1 MKFFERLR
9 AINSAFFAVL
19 RAELEALT
27 ADLGAAGRRYAS
39 GALLLA
45 VTLAIGAVLL
55 AVLVFVAI
63 AVLALWL
70 PWWGAGLVVAGV
82 LLLVGLA
89 CGFAA
94 MRQLRGENP
103 GQIVQRH
110 VNDHLDWWQR
120 RVASESGAGSPP
132 IGRDAMPSDREALED
147 ADEYEEDLP

>member
-1 MKFFERLR
+1 MKIFERLR

-19 RAELEALT
+19 RAELDALT
-27 ADLGAAGRRYAS
+27 ADLGAAGKRYAS
-39 GALLLA
+39 GALLLG

-70 PWWGAGLVVAGV
+70 PYWGAGLVVAGV
-82 LLLVGLA
+82 LAIAGLG

-94 MRQLRGENP
+94 MARLKGENP

-110 VNDHLDWWQR
+110 VHDHLDWWQM
-120 RVASESGAGSPP
+120 RVARDGAPSSASLPQGTGAGSA
-132 IGRDAMPSDREALED
+132 GDGSDD
-147 ADEYEEDLP
+147 EEDLP

>member
-9 AINSAFFAVL
+9 AINSAFFAVV

-27 ADLGAAGRRYAS
+27 AELGAAGKRYAS

-82 LLLVGLA
+82 LALA
-89 CGFAA
+89 GALCGFAA
-94 MRQLRGENP
+94 MRKLRGENP

-110 VNDHLDWWQR
+110 VNDHLDWWQM
-120 RVASESGAGSPP
+120 RVARDGAAGSTPLPGRSGVGAG
-132 IGRDAMPSDREALED
+132 GGED
-147 ADEYEEDLP
+147 TDLEEDLP

>member
-9 AINSAFFAVL
+9 AINSAFFAVV

-27 ADLGAAGRRYAS
+27 AELGAAGKRYAS

-70 PWWGAGLVVAGV
+70 PLWGAGLVVAGV
-82 LLLVGLA
+82 LALA
-89 CGFAA
+89 GALCGFAA
-94 MRQLRGENP
+94 MRKLRGENP

-110 VNDHLDWWQR
+110 VNDHLDWWQM
-120 RVASESGAGSPP
+120 RVARDGAPGSAPLPGRTDAGLAGDGSEG
-132 IGRDAMPSDREALED
+132 
-147 ADEYEEDLP
+147 EEELP